1 MYTTVKSYS
10 AKSST
15 NSISVKETLSCEE
28 EGSERAVFWREAKL
42 ISEFLCG
49 RRLYY
54 F

>member
-1 MYTTVKSYS
+1 MYTTVKSYP

-15 NSISVKETLSCEE
+15 NSIPVKETLSYKG
-28 EGSERAVFWREAKL
+28 EGSEKAVFWREAKL
-42 ISEFLCG
+42 ISEFPCG